1 MTDNTHNGSPG
12 DSCGRVVCYHS
23 NWSQYRPGDGK
34 FFPENIDPSLCTH
47 MIYAFAKL
55 TGNHL
60 AAFEWNDDSTD
71 WSVGLF
77 ERFQNLKQRNPSVKT
92 LLAVGGW
99 NLGSAPFTAIVQS
112 PSNRADF
119 IQQSIS
125 FLRQRNFDGLDLDW
139 EYPANRGSPPEDRD
153 HFTDLV
159 REMRQAFEAEAIR
172 TGKPRLLFTAAVA
185 AGKDT
190 IDTAYNI
197 PAISKEFDFINL
209 MTYDLHGA
217 WDDVTGHNSP
227 LYAGSWETGKDRYLN
242 LDWAAQYWVQQGA
255 PREKLTIGL
264 GLYGRSFTLASASDN
279 GVGAS
284 ARQAGQAGAYTREAG
299 FLSYYEVCDLK
310 SRGGQVV
317 MIDEQRVPY
326 IHYNDQWIGFDSP
339 ESLREK
345 VRYIKQNQFGGV
357 MVWAVPLDDFTGNH
371 CGQGPFPL
379 MNAINDE
386 CRHNTG
392 ILHTPSP
399 EMSTTPAPV
408 TSSSVGTTVY
418 GQTAPTTTKKHT
430 LEHSQDMD
438 CTRNPDGFYP
448 SPTTCREYIICVAGA
463 AYTVDCAH
471 GLVYNANTDAHF
483 NNEAVDLATR
493 NGQTRDD
500 GLARNVRMAD
510 DTETHNAQTRNE
522 RLAGHVRVAHS
533 FHRQA
538 ARIFT
543 VAYEFAR
550 NDFGV
555 GQAFKPGCITPSSQ
569 NYNVQTAKPE
579 TPEWPETS
587 EWPTTQKPTT
597 PRPVTSDRPFISEWP
612 TASTAKPHDI
622 NEFCLDKTDGV
633 HGDPNDCGHF
643 FECSNSY
650 TFRVSCA
657 HGSVFNPDINNC
669 DSPLNVPAC
678 RHYVDEYVFMGHDV
692 TTPTLDK
699 YDYFCEDIPD
709 GLYADPYDCA
719 YFIHCSNGMRYRKMC
734 APGTAF
740 SPDVG
745 LCDRAVNVRCDHVI
759 HT

>member
-1 MTDNTHNGSPG
+1 MLENVVGSG
-12 DSCGRVVCYHS
+12 
-23 NWSQYRPGDGK
+23 PGDGK

-159 REMRQAFEAEAIR
+159 RGIVS
-172 TGKPRLLFTAAVA
+172 FTW
-185 AGKDT
+185 
-190 IDTAYNI
+190 
-197 PAISKEFDFINL
+197 SQCMEFDFINL

-284 ARQAGQAGAYTREAG
+284 ARQA
-299 FLSYYEVCDLK
+299 VHH
-310 SRGGQVV
+310 RG
-317 MIDEQRVPY
+317 
-326 IHYNDQWIGFDSP
+326 
-339 ESLREK
+339 
-345 VRYIKQNQFGGV
+345 
-357 MVWAVPLDDFTGNH
+357 
-371 CGQGPFPL
+371 C
-379 MNAINDE
+379 
-386 CRHNTG
+386 
-392 ILHTPSP
+392 
-399 EMSTTPAPV
+399 ST
-408 TSSSVGTTVY
+408 
-418 GQTAPTTTKKHT
+418 
-430 LEHSQDMD
+430 
-438 CTRNPDGFYP
+438 
-448 SPTTCREYIICVAGA
+448 
-463 AYTVDCAH
+463 
-471 GLVYNANTDAHF
+471 
-483 NNEAVDLATR
+483 
-493 NGQTRDD
+493 
-500 GLARNVRMAD
+500 AD
-510 DTETHNAQTRNE
+510 DN
-522 RLAGHVRVAHS
+522 
-533 FHRQA
+533 
-538 ARIFT
+538 
-543 VAYEFAR
+543 
-550 NDFGV
+550 
-555 GQAFKPGCITPSSQ
+555 
-569 NYNVQTAKPE
+569 
-579 TPEWPETS
+579 
-587 EWPTTQKPTT
+587 
-597 PRPVTSDRPFISEWP
+597 
-612 TASTAKPHDI
+612 HDHYTGDDDKDDDNRDHDYGDDDKDDDNRDHQCRCPIDLRYI

-740 SPDVG
+740 NPDVG